1 MRMQNYLHQGEGC
14 GILDIQVFQFFGPC
28 GQKKEAVALKVKE
41 YEYIMQKVLQVVD
54 EGVHVIDSEGN
65 TIIYNDAMAR
75 LEKMERKGVL
85 RRPFTEVFRNMSE
98 EESTL
103 MQALHHKKVTLNKQ
117 QTYLNR
123 DGKAINAINS
133 TIPVIYDGSVIAAI
147 EVSKDVTNI
156 RKLSNTI
163 LDLQKEKLEPE
174 RIKANRIRK
183 YNFNSLVGQNK
194 KFLEIIET
202 ARKAAKSSAAVLLY
216 GETGTGKEL
225 IAQSIHYDS
234 SRREKPFLAQNCAAL
249 PESLL
254 EGILFGTAKGGFTGA
269 IDREGLFEQADGG
282 TLLLDEISAMPYEL
296 QGKLLRVLQEDYLR
310 RVGGTED
317 IPIDVRIIATV
328 NERPEHLIESGKLRK
343 DLYYRLN
350 IISIDLPPLRTKK
363 DDILL
368 LADKFVEKYSK
379 RYGKNV
385 HAISEG
391 AKEKLLHYDYPGNVR
406 ELENIIMAAISM
418 ADEEK
423 LLTEKHILINNED
436 KGMIKGIYDF
446 SRAGMDWY
454 LDNMEKEMITLALA
468 KHGGNISKAAEY
480 LKIKR
485 QTLQHK
491 IKKYRL

>member
-1 MRMQNYLHQGEGC
+1 M
-14 GILDIQVFQFFGPC
+14 V
-28 GQKKEAVALKVKE
+28 
-41 YEYIMQKVLQVVD
+41 
-54 EGVHVIDSEGN
+54 
-65 TIIYNDAMAR
+65 
-75 LEKMERKGVL
+75 
-85 RRPFTEVFRNMSE
+85 
-98 EESTL
+98 
-103 MQALHHKKVTLNKQ
+103 
-117 QTYLNR
+117 
-123 DGKAINAINS
+123 INAINS
-133 TIPVIYDGSVIAAI
+133 TIPVIYEGRVIAAI

-156 RKLSNTI
+156 RKMSNTI

-174 RIKANRIRK
+174 KVKAHRIKK
-183 YNFNSLVGQNK
+183 YSFNSLIGQNK
-194 KFLEIIET
+194 KFLETIET

-234 SRREKPFLAQNCAAL
+234 DRREKPFLAQNCAAL

-296 QGKLLRVLQEDYLR
+296 QGKLLRVLQEDYIR

-317 IPIDVRIIATV
+317 IPIDVRIIATI
-328 NERPEHLIESGKLRK
+328 NERPEHLFQSGKLRK

-350 IISIDLPPLRTKK
+350 IISIDLPPLREKK
-363 DDILL
+363 DDILV
-368 LADKFVEKYSK
+368 LAGKFVEKYTK

-385 HAISEG
+385 RSISEG

-418 ADEEK
+418 TDEEQV
-423 LLTEKHILINNED
+423 LTEKHILVNNED
-436 KGMIKGIYDF
+436 KDFIKGTFDF
-446 SRAGMDWY
+446 TQVGMDWY
-454 LDNMEKEMITLALA
+454 IEKMEIHLIELALA
-468 KHGGNISKAAEY
+468 KYNGNITRAAEY
-480 LKIKR
+480 LHLKR

-491 IKKYRL
+491 MRKYQLGSYGKDENNYEPSGIK